1 MGRYQDANRVI
12 KMQIRATSIQYAKE
26 KKSRLKQK
34 EYFLEKEVLALER
47 KLEESNPSE
56 EHKEILQT
64 ELRIKKQQL
73 EEIIGYKTQGAI
85 IRSKVKWYNEGERNT
100 KYFHSLEKRHF
111 NSKTIR
117 NLVPE
122 DSKRI
127 STDAEILQEAN
138 NYYESLYYYRKRT
151 S

>member
-117 NLVPE
+117 NLVTE